1 MRHEGPLLRRQL
13 LGWLL
18 APLVLLLSADTFVS
32 YWVALSFSQRA
43 HDRTLLEVAR
53 EVSLYL
59 RAADGGLALRMP
71 EEARRLLFT
80 DPEDRLYFE
89 AAAADGRIVA
99 GERIRAAPA
108 GVRRGAEAF
117 YDGEVQGEAVRVI
130 ELRVAA
136 EAASGRPAAVVRVA
150 ETKNKRNA
158 LAREILAS
166 VIVPQLLL
174 IAIAGAVV
182 WLGVVRGLRPLAR
195 LQRAVAAR
203 SHRDRSPLSSEGV
216 PGEVGPLLAAIND
229 LLARLDRALTL
240 QGRFI
245 ADAAHQLKTPI
256 AALRAQFEVALREPD
271 AARMR
276 EAVRQLEPG
285 LDRLSRLV
293 SQLLSLARNEP
304 EGAPVLRLAPLDL
317 NALALEASTAWV
329 PQALSKRVDLGFEGA
344 AAAVTIRGDG
354 ARLRELLDN
363 LLDNAV
369 RYSREGGRVT
379 VRVQAM
385 PVPAVHV
392 NDDGPAIPA
401 AERERVFERFHRLLG
416 SGQEGSGLGLAIAQE
431 IARLHGAE
439 IGLRDDA
446 DGIGN
451 TFSVSFPKAA

>member
-1 MRHEGPLLRRQL
+1 MAPERPQLRRQL

-53 EVSLYL
+53 EFSFYL
-59 RAADGGLALRMP
+59 RAADGALVLQMP

-80 DPEDRLYFE
+80 DPEDRLHFE
-89 AAAADGRIVA
+89 AAAADGRSIA
-99 GERIRAAPA
+99 GERIPAAPPGA
-108 GVRRGAEAF
+108 RRGAEAF
-117 YDGEVQGEAVRVI
+117 YDGEVQGEPVRIV
-130 ELRVAA
+130 ELSLAP
-136 EAASGRPAAVVRVA
+136 EAGGRPAALVRVA
-150 ETKNKRNA
+150 ETKSKRNT

-166 VIVPQLLL
+166 VVLPQLLL
-174 IAIAGAVV
+174 VAIAGAVV

-195 LQRAVAAR
+195 LQAAVAAR
-203 SHRDRSPLSSEGV
+203 SHRDRSPLSAEGV
-216 PGEVGPLLAAIND
+216 PGEVSPLLEAMND

-276 EAVRQLEPG
+276 EALRQLEPG

-304 EGAPVLRLAPLDL
+304 EAAPALRLAPLDL
-317 NALALEASTAWV
+317 NALALEAATAWV
-329 PQALSKRVDLGFEGA
+329 PQALAKGIDLGFEGA
-344 AAAVTIRGDG
+344 AAQVPVRGDG

-369 RYSREGGRVT
+369 RYSRAGGRVT
-379 VRVQAM
+379 VRVQAE
-385 PVPAVHV
+385 PVAAVHV
-392 NDDGPAIPA
+392 NDDGPSIPA

-416 SGQEGSGLGLAIAQE
+416 TGQEGSGLGLAIAQE

-439 IGLRDDA
+439 ISLREDA
-446 DGIGN
+446 DGVGN
-451 TFSVSFPKAA
+451 TFSVAFPQDM

>member
-1 MRHEGPLLRRQL
+1 
-13 LGWLL
+13 
-18 APLVLLLSADTFVS
+18 
-32 YWVALSFSQRA
+32 
-43 HDRTLLEVAR
+43 
-53 EVSLYL
+53 
-59 RAADGGLALRMP
+59 MP

-89 AAAADGRIVA
+89 ALAADGRGIA
-99 GERIRAAPA
+99 GERIPVAPP
-108 GVRRGAEAF
+108 GGRRGAEAY
-117 YDGEVQGEAVRVI
+117 YDAELRGEPVRVI
-130 ELRVAA
+130 ELRLAP
-136 EAASGRPAAVVRVA
+136 EAAGGRPAAVVRVA

-166 VIVPQLLL
+166 VVLPQLLL

-195 LQRAVAAR
+195 LQAAVAAR
-203 SHRDRSPLSSEGV
+203 SHRDRSPLSAEGV
-216 PGEVGPLLAAIND
+216 PGEVSPLLEAMND

-256 AALRAQFEVALREPD
+256 AALRAQYEVALREPD

-276 EAVRQLEPG
+276 EALRQLEPG

-293 SQLLSLARNEP
+293 QQLLSLARNEP
-304 EGAPVLRLAPLDL
+304 EGAPVLRFAPLDL
-317 NALALEASTAWV
+317 NALALEAATAWV
-329 PQALSKRVDLGFEGA
+329 PEALKKTIDLGFEGA
-344 AAAVTIRGDG
+344 AQAVPIRGDG

-369 RYSREGGRVT
+369 RYSRAGGRVT
-379 VRVQAM
+379 VRVQAA

-392 NDDGPAIPA
+392 NDDGPSIPA
-401 AERERVFERFHRLLG
+401 AERSRVFERFHRLLG
-416 SGQEGSGLGLAIAQE
+416 SGEEGSGLGLAIAQE
-431 IARLHGAE
+431 IARLHGGE
-439 IGLRDDA
+439 IGLREDA
-446 DGIGN
+446 DGVGN

>member
-1 MRHEGPLLRRQL
+1 MAHEPPLLRRQL

-53 EVSLYL
+53 EFSFYV
-59 RAADGGLALRMP
+59 RAADGALRLEMP

-80 DPEDRLYFE
+80 DPEDRLHFE
-89 AAAADGRIVA
+89 AATADGRAIA
-99 GERIRAAPA
+99 GERIPAAA
-108 GVRRGAEAF
+108 SSVQRGAEAF
-117 YDGEVQGEAVRVI
+117 YDSVIQGEAVRVI
-130 ELRVAA
+130 ELRLPAD
-136 EAASGRPAAVVRVA
+136 AASGRPAAVVRVA

-166 VIVPQLLL
+166 VVLPQLLL

-195 LQRAVAAR
+195 LQAAVAAR
-203 SHRDRSPLSSEGV
+203 SHRDRSPLSAEGV
-216 PGEVGPLLAAIND
+216 PGEVSPLLAAMND

-240 QGRFI
+240 QNRFI

-271 AARMR
+271 PARLR
-276 EAVRQLEPG
+276 EALRQLEPG

-293 SQLLSLARNEP
+293 QQLLSLARNEP
-304 EGAPVLRLAPLDL
+304 EATPVLRLAPLEL
-317 NALALEASTAWV
+317 NSLALEAATAWV
-329 PQALSKRVDLGFEGA
+329 PQALKKGIDLGFEGA
-344 AAAVTIRGDG
+344 AEAVPIRGDG

-369 RYSREGGRVT
+369 RYSRDGGRVT
-379 VRVQAM
+379 VRVQAQ
-385 PVPAVHV
+385 PLAAVHV
-392 NDDGPAIPA
+392 NDDGPSIPA

-439 IGLRDDA
+439 IALREDA
-446 DGIGN
+446 DGVGN

>member
-1 MRHEGPLLRRQL
+1 MGDERPLLRRQL

-53 EVSLYL
+53 EFSFYL
-59 RAADGGLALRMP
+59 RAADGGLALQMP

-80 DPEDRLYFE
+80 DPEDRLFFE
-89 AAAADGRIVA
+89 AAAADGRSVA
-99 GERIRAAPA
+99 GERIPAAPA
-108 GVRRGAEAF
+108 GTRDAAETF
-117 YDGEVQGEAVRVI
+117 YDGVVQAEAVRII
-130 ELRVAA
+130 ELRLAA
-136 EAASGRPAAVVRVA
+136 EAGGRPAAVVRVA

-158 LAREILAS
+158 LAREFLAG
-166 VIVPQLLL
+166 VVLPQLLL
-174 IAIAGAVV
+174 IGIAGAVV

-203 SHRDRSPLSSEGV
+203 SHRDRSPLSAEGV
-216 PGEVGPLLAAIND
+216 PGEVSPLLAAMND

-276 EAVRQLEPG
+276 EALRQLEPG

-304 EGAPVLRLAPLDL
+304 EAMPVLRLAPLDL
-317 NALALEASTAWV
+317 NALALEAATAWV
-329 PQALSKRVDLGFEGA
+329 PQALKKAIDLGFEGA
-344 AAAVTIRGDG
+344 SAPVPIRGDG

-369 RYSREGGRVT
+369 RYSREGGCVT
-379 VRVQAM
+379 VRVQSE

-392 NDDGPAIPA
+392 NDDGPSIPPG
-401 AERERVFERFHRLLG
+401 ERERVFERFHRLLG

-431 IARLHGAE
+431 IARLHGGE
-439 IGLRDDA
+439 IALREDA
-446 DGIGN
+446 DGVGN
-451 TFSVSFPKAA
+451 TFSVSFPRAA